1 MFTITEK
8 PEQEIKITLF
18 KQYRILNK
26 DTDYQNLVSMLNVL
40 SRATA
45 TMDTPLMFH
54 FVSEIDIDLFK
65 TERFI
70 QKFKECFIS
79 EVKLRNKQRKK
90 DNSTLRTRKVIPDIE
105 MIYSIESKPSK
116 YNPDELYNHIHIMVI
131 IDSKHN
137 LYGEIELTK
146 IVNKTLSR
154 INGLQK
160 IEYEHDSVVGVKD
173 DKPNFYG
180 LLKPRDSESKIKPTD
195 DYKYQSLLCHNLK
208 LEFFDAVIRV
218 SYLCKTTQKELLPE
232 RFKKMNFNVTRVKRN
247 SANDNEQQVA

>member
-8 PEQEIKITLF
+8 PEQEIKTTLF

-90 DNSTLRTRKVIPDIE
+90 DNSTLRTRRVIPDIE

-116 YNPDELYNHIHIMVI
+116 YNPDELYNHIHIMLI
-131 IDSKHN
+131 IDSKHS

-160 IEYEHDSVVGVKD
+160 IEYGHDGVVGVKD

-180 LLKPRDSESKIKPTD
+180 LLKPRDGNSKIKPCD
-195 DYKYQSLLCHNLK
+195 NYEYKSLFCHNLK
-208 LEFFDAVIRV
+208 TEFLDGVIRA
-218 SYLCKTTQKELLPE
+218 SWGQH
-232 RFKKMNFNVTRVKRN
+232 RIRII
-247 SANDNEQQVA
+247 

>member
-1 MFTITEK
+1 MFTVTEK
-8 PEQEIKITLF
+8 SEQEIKTTLF
-18 KQYRILNK
+18 KDYRILNK

-90 DNSTLRTRKVIPDIE
+90 DPTLRTRKVIPNIE

-116 YNPDELYNHIHIMVI
+116 YNPDELYNHIHIMLI
-131 IDSKHN
+131 IDSKHS

-173 DKPNFYG
+173 HKPNFYG
-180 LLKPRDSESKIKPTD
+180 LLKPRDTNSKIKPTD
-195 DYKYQSLLCHNLK
+195 DYKYQSLFCHNLK
-208 LEFFDAVIRV
+208 TEFLDGVIRA
-218 SYLCKTTQKELLPE
+218 SYLCKTTQKELLPDC
-232 RFKKMNFNVTRVKRN
+232 FKKMNFNVTRVKRN

>member
-1 MFTITEK
+1 MFTVTEK
-8 PEQEIKITLF
+8 SKQEIKTTLF
-18 KQYRILNK
+18 KDYRILNK

-45 TMDTPLMFH
+45 TMATPLMFH

-90 DNSTLRTRKVIPDIE
+90 DPTVRTRKVIPNIE

-160 IEYEHDSVVGVKD
+160 IEYENDSVVGVKD
-173 DKPNFYG
+173 HKPNFYG

-195 DYKYQSLLCHNLK
+195 DYKYQSLFCHNLE
-208 LEFFDAVIRV
+208 LEFLDGVIRA

-232 RFKKMNFNVTRVKRN
+232 RFNKMNFNVTRIKRN
-247 SANDNEQQVA
+247 SSNDNEQQVA

>member
-1 MFTITEK
+1 MFTVAEK
-8 PEQEIKITLF
+8 PEQEIKTTLF
-18 KQYRILNK
+18 KDYRILNK

-40 SRATA
+40 SRATV
-45 TMDTPLMFH
+45 TLDTPLMFH
-54 FVSEIDIDLFK
+54 FVSQIDIDLFK
-65 TERFI
+65 TERLI

-79 EVKLRNKQRKK
+79 EVKLRNRQRKK
-90 DNSTLRTRKVIPDIE
+90 DYPTLRARKAIPDIE

-131 IDSKHN
+131 IDSKHS

-180 LLKPRDSESKIKPTD
+180 LLKPRDCNSQIKPTD
-195 DYKYQSLLCHNLK
+195 DYKYQSLLSHNLK
-208 LEFFDAVIRV
+208 TEFLDAVIRA

-247 SANDNEQQVA
+247 SANDNELQSA

>member
-1 MFTITEK
+1 M
-8 PEQEIKITLF
+8 
-18 KQYRILNK
+18 R
-26 DTDYQNLVSMLNVL
+26 V
-40 SRATA
+40 R
-45 TMDTPLMFH
+45 
-54 FVSEIDIDLFK
+54 FK

-79 EVKLRNKQRKK
+79 EIKLRNKQRKK
-90 DNSTLRTRKVIPDIE
+90 DDTTLRTRKVIPDIE

-131 IDSKHN
+131 IDCKHN

-160 IEYEHDSVVGVKD
+160 IKYENDSVVGVKD
-173 DKPNFYG
+173 HKPNFYG
-180 LLKPRDSESKIKPTD
+180 LLKPRDSESKIKPCD
-195 DYKYQSLLCHNLK
+195 NYEYKSLFCHNLK
-208 LEFFDAVIRV
+208 TEFLDGVIRA

-232 RFKKMNFNVTRVKRN
+232 RFKKMNFNVTRIKRN
-247 SANDNEQQVA
+247 SSNDNELQSA

>member
-1 MFTITEK
+1 MFTVTKK
-8 PEQEIKITLF
+8 PEQEIKTTLF
-18 KQYRILNK
+18 KEYRILNK

-54 FVSEIDIDLFK
+54 FVSEIDVDLFK

-90 DNSTLRTRKVIPDIE
+90 DNTTLRTRKVIPDIE

-116 YNPDELYNHIHIMVI
+116 YNPDELYNHIHIMLIV
-131 IDSKHN
+131 DSKHS

-154 INGLQK
+154 ISGLQK
-160 IEYEHDSVVGVKD
+160 VQYENDSVVGVKD

-180 LLKPRDSESKIKPTD
+180 LLKPRDGNSKIKPCD
-195 DYKYQSLLCHNLK
+195 NYEYKSLFCHNLK
-208 LEFFDAVIRV
+208 TEFLDGVIRA

-247 SANDNEQQVA
+247 SANDNEQQSA

>member
-8 PEQEIKITLF
+8 PELEIKTTLF
-18 KQYRILNK
+18 KDYRILNK

-54 FVSEIDIDLFK
+54 FVSQIDIDLFK

-70 QKFKECFIS
+70 QKFKEFFIS

-90 DNSTLRTRKVIPDIE
+90 DNSTLRTRRVIPDIE

-131 IDSKHN
+131 IDSKHS

-160 IEYEHDSVVGVKD
+160 IEYERDSVVGVKD

-180 LLKPRDSESKIKPTD
+180 LLKPRDCNSQIKPCD
-195 DYKYQSLLCHNLK
+195 NYEYKSLFCHNLK
-208 LEFFDAVIRV
+208 TEFLDAVIRA
-218 SYLCKTTQKELLPE
+218 SYLCKTTQKELLPD
-232 RFKKMNFNVTRVKRN
+232 RFKKMNFNVTRIKRN
-247 SANDNEQQVA
+247 SANDNELQSA

>member
-1 MFTITEK
+1 MFTLTDK
-8 PEQEIKITLF
+8 PEQEIKTTLF

-45 TMDTPLMFH
+45 TMNTPLMFH

-90 DNSTLRTRKVIPDIE
+90 DNSTLRTRRVIPDIE

-116 YNPDELYNHIHIMVI
+116 YNPDELYNHIHIMLI
-131 IDSKHN
+131 IDSNHS

-173 DKPNFYG
+173 HKSNFYG
-180 LLKPRDSESKIKPTD
+180 LLKPRDCNSQIKPTD
-195 DYKYQSLLCHNLK
+195 DYKYQSLFCHNLK
-208 LEFFDAVIRV
+208 TEFLDAVIRA

-247 SANDNEQQVA
+247 SANDNEQQSA

>member
-1 MFTITEK
+1 MFTTIDK
-8 PEQEIKITLF
+8 PNQEIKTTLF
-18 KQYRILNK
+18 KDYRILNK

-40 SRATA
+40 SRATT
-45 TMDTPLMFH
+45 TMNTPLMFH
-54 FVSEIDIDLFK
+54 FVSQIDIDLFK

-90 DNSTLRTRKVIPDIE
+90 DNSTLRTRRVIPDIE

-116 YNPDELYNHIHIMVI
+116 YNPDELYNHIHIMLI
-131 IDSKHN
+131 IDSNHS

-160 IEYEHDSVVGVKD
+160 IEYEHDGVVGVKD
-173 DKPNFYG
+173 HKPNFYG
-180 LLKPRDSESKIKPTD
+180 LLKPRDCNSQIKPCD
-195 DYKYQSLLCHNLK
+195 NYEYKSLFCHNLK
-208 LEFFDAVIRV
+208 TEFLDAVIRA
-218 SYLCKTTQKELLPE
+218 SYLCKTTQKELLPD
-232 RFKKMNFNVTRVKRN
+232 RFKKMNFNVTRIKRN
-247 SANDNEQQVA
+247 SANDNEQQSA